1 MNPTSQHPESKFPV
15 SFGHNPM
22 NNVTLYL
29 TLALSAILGFVVI
42 LVIYAAVFGLDPRNR
57 VGFGLLISVL
67 PALGAWVVIKL
78 TRLFRS
84 WRGAVIVYLAL
95 FVVVVMLQALGR

>member
-1 MNPTSQHPESKFPV
+1 MNPTSQHPESKFPF

-22 NNVTLYL
+22 NNATLYL

-57 VGFGLLISVL
+57 VGFGLFMSVL
-67 PALGAWVVIKL
+67 PALGAWLVIKL
-78 TRLFRS
+78 TRLFQS
-84 WRGAVIVYLAL
+84 WRGAVIIYLAL
-95 FVVVVMLQALGR
+95 FVVVAMLQALGR